1 MKALVH
7 DDLLD
12 WIFTPSTLVKSSIFA
27 AALIEFK
34 VILDQRGKIYSF
46 ETLIGD
52 IEKNYQD
59 MLERDDM
66 PDDIRQN
73 IKSIVDQ
80 IENIKRRD

>member
-1 MKALVH
+1 MVY
-7 DDLLD
+7 DNLLD
-12 WIFTPSTLVKSSIFA
+12 WVFTSSTLVKSSIFA

-34 VILDQRGKIYSF
+34 AICDQRGKINSF

-66 PDDIRQN
+66 PEDIRQN

-80 IENIKRRD
+80 IEDIKGRE